1 MLHRAV
7 TRGVNLQTNTPV
19 TSIAPADIHP
29 KSPTWIVNTPRG
41 SLIGNTIIHAT
52 NGYSSA
58 LVPELRGKIVPV
70 KGIVAR
76 LVPTNGS
83 QLTESYMMRFSDY
96 EYDYMIPRPD
106 GSIVVGGGRRD
117 YYYALDKWFNVS
129 DDGSLIEGAEDY
141 FDGYMQR
148 HFHGWEDCDVR
159 TEDLWTGSEFP
170 ISHLMIM
177 DTHADYSPSSSHGLL
192 RRWFPICRTCSR
204 QTEPIHLRGIQ
215 RPRHATNLPFRQSDC
230 RNGSIGCYG

>member
-1 MLHRAV
+1 MAIP
-7 TRGVNLQTNTPV
+7 TCGSYATPSGHPRSKS
-19 TSIAPADIHP
+19 TDEHTCHKHCTDIHP

-76 LVPTNGS
+76 LVPTNGP

-141 FDGYMQR
+141 FNGYMQR

-159 TEDLWTGSEFP
+159 TEDLWTGSEYHILCSIN
-170 ISHLMIM
+170 ISHL
-177 DTHADYSPSSSHGLL
+177 
-192 RRWFPICRTCSR
+192 C
-204 QTEPIHLRGIQ
+204 
-215 RPRHATNLPFRQSDC
+215 
-230 RNGSIGCYG
+230 

>member
-76 LVPTNGS
+76 LVPTNGP

-159 TEDLWTGSEFP
+159 TEDLWTGSEYHILCSIN
-170 ISHLMIM
+170 ISYL
-177 DTHADYSPSSSHGLL
+177 
-192 RRWFPICRTCSR
+192 C
-204 QTEPIHLRGIQ
+204 
-215 RPRHATNLPFRQSDC
+215 
-230 RNGSIGCYG
+230 